1 MSVPSGKYVV
11 GVGHVDEGTSFDA
24 VLIAHVKT
32 DVVLNIELPQAF
44 VVL

>member
-1 MSVPSGKYVV
+1 MSVAPGEDVV
-11 GVGHVDEGTSFDA
+11 GVGHIDEGTSFDA

-32 DVVLNIELPQAF
+32 DVVFNIELPQAF

>member
-1 MSVPSGKYVV
+1 MSVPPGEYVV